1 MPVHHTYLCIATDGV
16 RFLTY
21 SPMLI
26 RTTKK
31 DVTSDDVQLHL
42 LEEADWAKRKP
53 HWLKSGGAGK
63 INSIGKLRGMVRDML
78 KDELKEIDTLVHK
91 ILGE

>member
-63 INSIGKLRGMVRDML
+63 INSIGKLPGMVREIL
-78 KDELKEIDTLVHK
+78 KAELKEIDAVAQEV
-91 ILGE
+91 LGK